1 MASLYTI
8 TSADLT
14 PDPIP
19 GQVYAE
25 LTDDDGDSQADV
37 DVAKVI
43 EAAEAEFNAH
53 VGGMF
58 TAAANIALAKPL
70 VIQVAVF
77 RLHARRQ
84 NNADYK
90 IPDAVSL
97 MYKSALAWADNSGK
111 KLLAAEGTVTP
122 AGAGGVKHEA
132 PESTHGMSDLDRL

>member
-1 MASLYTI
+1 MSSLYSLTA
-8 TSADLT
+8 ADLT

-19 GQVYAE
+19 AQVYAD
-25 LTDDDGDSQADV
+25 LTDDDGDSVADV
-37 DVAKVI
+37 DVAAVI

-58 TAAANIALAKPL
+58 TAAANIALARPL
-70 VIQVAVF
+70 VKQVVVF

-84 NNADYK
+84 SNAEYK
-90 IPDAVSL
+90 IPEAVSM

-122 AGAGGVKHEA
+122 AGAGGVKFEA
-132 PESTHGMSDLDRL
+132 PESTHGMEHLDRL